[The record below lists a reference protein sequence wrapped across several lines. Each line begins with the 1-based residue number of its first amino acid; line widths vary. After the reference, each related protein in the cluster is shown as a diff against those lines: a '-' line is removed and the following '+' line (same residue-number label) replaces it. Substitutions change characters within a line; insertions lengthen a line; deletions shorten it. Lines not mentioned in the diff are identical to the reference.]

1 MKLKGNLFFGSG
13 GPFRRARTDSRS
25 FEGSRLFGPASGRG
39 RRGVF
44 SVDGRRIRSG
54 RRRSAESGRS
64 GGDRPGPTGR
74 RRPRECSCSCV
85 LAAAGGRSCSS
96 GQVRGLGLVGL
107 SGVQSRSLESVALDA
122 LLQFLSLL
130 LRLSGQ
136 NVLQLY
142 LNAADLCLLEGL
154 PLLLHLHDLQ
164 LPTVFP
170 LPHQQFTTSSFRNYA
185 LPIKV
190 SQILALKLLNLQS
203 QSQYIHII
211 YFTVPVFIQVLN
223 QPLSAVATQWGSQI
237 LKRKNMSFVKFTC

>member
-1 MKLKGNLFFGSG
+1 
-13 GPFRRARTDSRS
+13 
-25 FEGSRLFGPASGRG
+25 
-39 RRGVF
+39 VF
-44 SVDGRRIRSG
+44 SVGGRRSRSG

-74 RRPRECSCSCV
+74 RECSCSGSLV
-85 LAAAGGRSCSS
+85 VDGGRSCSS